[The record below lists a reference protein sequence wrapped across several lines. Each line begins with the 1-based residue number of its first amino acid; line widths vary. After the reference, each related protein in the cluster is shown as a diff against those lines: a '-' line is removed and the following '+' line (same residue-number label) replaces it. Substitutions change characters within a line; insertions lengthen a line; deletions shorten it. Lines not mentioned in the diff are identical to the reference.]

1 MQRHGGFMLVGKIFS
16 VLVSLTCAV
25 VVSETAA
32 QEKLTVS
39 YSSVDAPSA
48 NWYIAQEKGI
58 YRKYGMDV
66 ESIFIPASST
76 NVAVLVAGQI
86 KFGNGTGGVIASA
99 AANGANLVAVSCFV
113 NTLPYELIVQESIK
127 TKEQLKGKSIGIS
140 RIGSS
145 SDVAARVLLKGL
157 GLEPDKDVPIIQV
170 GGSSERAAAFRTGK
184 IAAFPAPPG
193 VIHLAKGMAHRVLT
207 STADFPKPYPFPYIC
222 ATTTKSYLASNRP
235 TVKRLLMALTEAA
248 HFFKT
253 RKEESK
259 QIIAKYTRQNDPAYL
274 EAAYDI
280 NARLV
285 ERVPLVNREGMEIQV
300 KEAIARRSGS
310 SLKVEDVIDDSVVT
324 ELDKEGFIDKLYR

>member
-1 MQRHGGFMLVGKIFS
+1 MFVLKTLT

-25 VVSETAA
+25 AVCNLAA

-48 NWYIAQEKGI
+48 NWYIAQEKGF
-58 YRKYGMDV
+58 YKKYGMDV

-99 AANGANLVAVSCFV
+99 AVSGANLVALSCFI

-127 TKEQLKGKSIGIS
+127 TKERLKGKTIGIS

-222 ATTTKSYLASNRP
+222 ATTTKTYLASNRP
-235 TVKRLLMALTEAA
+235 TVKKLLMALTEAA

-259 QIIAKYTRQNDPAYL
+259 TIIAKYTRQNDEAYL

-300 KEAIARRSGS
+300 KEAIARKPGS
-310 SLKVEDVIDDSVVT
+310 TLKVEDVIDDSVIM

>member
-1 MQRHGGFMLVGKIFS
+1 MREAFQRIF
-16 VLVSLTCAV
+16 LLATLACFAV
-25 VVSETAA
+25 NADLSA

-48 NWYIAQEKGI
+48 NWYIAQEKGF
-58 YRKYGMDV
+58 YKKYGMDV

-99 AANGANLVAVSCFV
+99 AVSGADLVAVGCFM

-157 GLEPDKDVPIIQV
+157 GLEADKDVPILQV

-184 IAAFPAPPG
+184 IAGFPAPPG

-222 ATTTKSYLASNRP
+222 ATTTKSYLANNRP
-235 TVKRLLMALTEAA
+235 TVKKLMMALTEAA

-253 RKEESK
+253 HKEESK
-259 QIIAKYTRQNDPAYL
+259 QIIAKYTRQHDAAYL
-274 EAAYDI
+274 ESAYDI

-285 ERVPLVNREGMEIQV
+285 DRVPLVNREGMEIQV
-300 KEAIARRSGS
+300 KEALARKPGAT
-310 SLKVEDVIDDSVVT
+310 LKVDDVIDDSIVV
-324 ELDKEGFIDKLYR
+324 ELEKEGFIDRLYKP

>member
-1 MQRHGGFMLVGKIFS
+1 MFVLKTLT

-25 VVSETAA
+25 AVCNLAA

-48 NWYIAQEKGI
+48 NWYIAQEKGF
-58 YRKYGMDV
+58 YTKYGMDV

-99 AANGANLVAVSCFV
+99 AVSGANLVALSCFI

-222 ATTTKSYLASNRP
+222 ATTTKTYLASNRP
-235 TVKRLLMALTEAA
+235 TVKKLLMALTEAA

-259 QIIAKYTRQNDPAYL
+259 TIIAKYTRQNDEAYL

-300 KEAIARRSGS
+300 KEAIARKPGS
-310 SLKVEDVIDDSVVT
+310 TLKVEDVIDDSVIM

>member
-1 MQRHGGFMLVGKIFS
+1 MRMSLWISRIF
-16 VLVSLTCAV
+16 VLVAMLAPLDCLQ
-25 VVSETAA
+25 A

-48 NWYIAQEKGI
+48 NWYIAQEKGF
-58 YRKYGMDV
+58 YKKYGMDV
-66 ESIFIPASST
+66 DSIFIPASST
-76 NVAVLVAGQI
+76 NVAVLVSGQI

-99 AANGANLVAVSCFV
+99 AVSGADLVAVACFM

-127 TKEQLKGKSIGIS
+127 SKEQLKGKSLGIS

-157 GLEPDKDVPIIQV
+157 GLEADKDVPIIQV

-184 IAAFPAPPG
+184 IAGFPAPPG
-193 VIHLAKGMAHRVLT
+193 VIQLAKGMPHRVLI

-222 ATTTKSYLASNRP
+222 ATTTKTYLAHNRP
-235 TVKRLLMALTEAA
+235 TVKKLVMALTEAA

-259 QIIAKYTRQNDPAYL
+259 RILAKYTRQNDEAYL
-274 EAAYDI
+274 ESAYDI
-280 NARLV
+280 NARLLD
-285 ERVPLVNREGMEIQV
+285 RVPRVNREGMEIQV
-300 KEAIARRSGS
+300 KEAVARKPGS
-310 SLKVEDVIDDSVVT
+310 TLKVEDVIDDSIVV
-324 ELDKEGFIDKLYR
+324 ELEKEGFIDRLYKP